1 MSTEKY
7 DVIVIGAGL
16 GGLSA
21 AGYLAKAGKKVLVLE
36 HHTVPGGYAHEFR
49 RGKYRFEVALHAL
62 DGAQPGGWAYPALSE
77 LEALDQ
83 VTFHRMDPFYT
94 VRFPGREITAHADV
108 TQYEGELIRHFP
120 QEAAGIRQLVD
131 AMLTVFFEVRR
142 FMVDGEL
149 GIRPSMA
156 QMPTRYPHMLAA
168 MSQNWAEFMGQYIHD
183 PELQGVF
190 TTLWAYY
197 GLPPEQ
203 LNAATFIFPWVSYHL
218 FGAYYP
224 EGGSMAMSRA
234 IEATIKKYGGEVRY
248 KQTVTKIEIEDGRAT
263 AVLTDK
269 GLRAEADLIISN
281 ANPPDT
287 MLKFVGRE
295 HLPER
300 YAAKVEDA
308 LQKPALSNLV
318 VYLGLERDL
327 LAEGW
332 PYHELFLAET
342 YDPAEDYDNMVN
354 GRFHKAGLVI
364 SHYDQADP
372 GCAPEGGSV
381 VTITAL
387 ADWDYADQW
396 GTGGDPAAL
405 DPKSETYYRKNPQYQ
420 ELKQAAGDAL
430 IDRVETVIPGL
441 REAIKYVEI
450 ATPLTNYRYSL
461 NPGGSIYGSEQTVD
475 NMYLNRLSEKTPIPN
490 LFLAGAW
497 VTGGGMSAALLSGR
511 SVARRVLAR
520 MDGKP
525 AAPLMGVEGAGE
537 QGSGGA
543 GERGDGGGKTSLQ
556 SLTLTAVHTNRE
568 INLKAPGQTAV
579 LVFHTQ
585 DTSDAAKA
593 VNLAVRDQ
601 YPLAAEVMIASV
613 IDLSGVPRMFRKI
626 AESAMGKVYQKMA
639 ESLPAGFDPAEYL
652 LMLPDWDGAATQAF
666 GLSGVDKQAAV
677 VVLDANGNIA
687 GVSQEKDLGETAVK
701 ILSLIA

>member
-7 DVIVIGAGL
+7 DAIVIGAGL

-21 AGYLAKAGKKVLVLE
+21 AGYLAKAGKKVLALE

-62 DGAQPGGWAYPALSE
+62 DGAGPGGWAYPALSE
-77 LEALDQ
+77 LEVLDQ

-94 VRFPGREITAHADV
+94 VRFPGREITAHADMV
-108 TQYEGELIRHFP
+108 QYEGELIRQFP
-120 QEAAGIRQLVD
+120 EEAAGIRQLVD

-149 GIRPSMA
+149 GVRPSMA
-156 QMPTRYPHMLAA
+156 QMPARYPNMLAA

-203 LNAATFIFPWVSYHL
+203 LSAATFIFPWVSYHL

-234 IEATIKKYGGEVRY
+234 LEATINKYGGEVRY
-248 KQTVTKIEIEDGRAT
+248 KQTVTKIEIEDGKAT

-300 YAAKVEDA
+300 YVAKVEDA

-354 GRFHKAGLVI
+354 GRFSQAGLVI

-381 VTITAL
+381 ITITAL
-387 ADWDYADQW
+387 AAWDYADQW

-405 DPKSETYYRKNPQYQ
+405 HPQSKTYYRKNPQYQ

-430 IDRVETVIPGL
+430 IDQVEKVIPGL
-441 REAIKYVEI
+441 RQSIKYVEV

-497 VTGGGMSAALLSGR
+497 VTGGGMSAAMLSGR
-511 SVARRVLAR
+511 SAARRALAR
-520 MDGKP
+520 LDGVTV
-525 AAPLMGVEGAGE
+525 APQMTVDVPETTE
-537 QGSGGA
+537 EEPPIS
-543 GERGDGGGKTSLQ
+543 Q
-556 SLTLTAVHTNRE
+556 SPISIPEAPDVTLTAVQSNRE
-568 INLKAPGQTAV
+568 INLKSLGQTAV

-585 DTSDAAKA
+585 DTRDAAKA
-593 VNLAVRDQ
+593 VNLAVRSQ
-601 YPLAAEVMIASV
+601 YPLAADVLIASV
-613 IDLSGVPRMFRKI
+613 LDLSGVPRMFRKI
-626 AESAMGKVYQKMA
+626 AESAMNKAYQKMA
-639 ESLPAGFDPAEYL
+639 DSLPAGFEPAEYL
-652 LMLPDWDGAATQAF
+652 LMLPDWDGAATRAF

-677 VVLDANGNIA
+677 VVLAANGDIA
-687 GVSQEKDLGETAVK
+687 GVSQESDLGGAVV
-701 ILSLIA
+701 

>member
-1 MSTEKY
+1 MSAEKY
-7 DVIVIGAGL
+7 DAIVIGAGL

-21 AGYLAKAGKKVLVLE
+21 AGYLAQAGKKVLVLE

-62 DGAQPGGWAYPALSE
+62 DGAGPGGWAYPALSE
-77 LEALDQ
+77 LEVLDQ
-83 VTFHRMDPFYT
+83 VTFQRMDPFYT

-108 TQYEGELIRHFP
+108 TQYEGELLRHFP

-156 QMPTRYPHMLAA
+156 QMPARYPHMLTA
-168 MSQNWAEFMGQYIHD
+168 MSQTWAEFMGQYIHD

-197 GLPPEQ
+197 GLPPER
-203 LNAATFIFPWVSYHL
+203 LSAATFIFPWVSYHL

-224 EGGSMAMSRA
+224 EGGSMALSRA
-234 IEATIKKYGGEVRY
+234 LETTIQKYGGEVRY
-248 KQTVTKIEIEDGRAT
+248 KQTVTKIEIEDGQAT

-269 GLRAEADLIISN
+269 GLRAEADLVISN

-300 YAAKVEDA
+300 YVAKVEDA

-342 YDPAEDYDNMVN
+342 YEAAEDYENMVN

-372 GCAPEGGSV
+372 GCAPAGGSV
-381 VTITAL
+381 ITLTAL

-405 DPKSETYYRKNPQYQ
+405 DPNSPTYYRKNPQYQ

-430 IDRVETVIPGL
+430 IDRAETALPGL
-441 REAIKYVEI
+441 REAIKYVEV

-475 NMYLNRLSEKTPIPN
+475 NMYLNRLSEKTPISN

-511 SVARRVLAR
+511 SAARRALAH
-520 MDGKP
+520 MDGAP
-525 AAPLMGVEGAGE
+525 DAPLMGVDGAVEQRGE
-537 QGSGGA
+537 SPIPH
-543 GERGDGGGKTSLQ
+543 LQ
-556 SLTLTAVHTNRE
+556 SLTLTAVQSNRE

-579 LVFHTQ
+579 LICHTQ
-585 DTSDAAKA
+585 DTREAAKT
-593 VNLAVRDQ
+593 VNLAVRRQ
-601 YPLAAEVMIASV
+601 YPLATDVMIASV
-613 IDLSGVPRMFRKI
+613 IDLSGIPRMFRKI
-626 AESAMGKVYQKMA
+626 AESAMEKAYQKMA
-639 ESLPAGFDPAEYL
+639 ASLPAGFDPADYL
-652 LMLPDWDGAATQAF
+652 LMLPDWDGAVTQAF
-666 GLSGVDKQAAV
+666 GLSGVAKQAAV
-677 VVLDANGNIA
+677 VVLDANGDIV
-687 GVSQEKDLGETAVK
+687 GVSQEGDLGETAVK
-701 ILSLIA
+701 ILSLIE

>member
-1 MSTEKY
+1 MSSQKY
-7 DVIVIGAGL
+7 DAVVIGAGL

-62 DGAQPGGWAYPALSE
+62 DGAGPGGWAYPALTE
-77 LEALDQ
+77 LEVLDQ
-83 VTFHRMDPFYT
+83 VTFRRMDPFYT
-94 VRFPGREITAHADV
+94 VRFPGREIIAHADM

-131 AMLTVFFEVRR
+131 AMLTVFWEVRR

-156 QMPTRYPHMLAA
+156 QMPARYPHMLAA
-168 MSQNWAEFMGQYIHD
+168 MSQNWAEFMEQYIHD
-183 PELQGVF
+183 PELQGAF

-287 MLKFVGRE
+287 MLKFVGRK

-318 VYLGLERDL
+318 VYLGLDRDL

-332 PYHELFLAET
+332 PYHELFLIET
-342 YDPAEDYDNMVN
+342 YDLAEDYENMVH

-381 VTITAL
+381 ITITAL

-405 DPKSETYYRKNPQYQ
+405 DPKSPTYYRKNPQYQ

-430 IDRVETVIPGL
+430 IERVETVIPGL
-441 REAIKYVEI
+441 RQAIKHVEV

-475 NMYLNRLSEKTPIPN
+475 NMYLNCLSEKTPIPN

-497 VTGGGMSAALLSGR
+497 VTGGGMSAAMLSGR
-511 SVARRVLAR
+511 SVARRALAR

-525 AAPLMGVEGAGE
+525 SAPLTSVDVPETIVEK
-537 QGSGGA
+537 SPI
-543 GERGDGGGKTSLQ
+543 SQ
-556 SLTLTAVHTNRE
+556 SPISVSEVPDVTLTAVQSNRE

-579 LVFHTQ
+579 LIFHTQ
-585 DTSDAAKA
+585 DTGDAAKA

-613 IDLSGVPRMFRKI
+613 IDLSGVPRMFRKV
-626 AESAMGKVYQKMA
+626 ASAAMEKVYQKMA
-639 ESLPAGFDPAEYL
+639 ESLPTGFEPAEYL
-652 LMLPDWDGAATQAF
+652 LMLPDWDGAVTRAF
-666 GLSGVDKQAAV
+666 GLTGVDKQAAV
-677 VVLDANGNIA
+677 VVLDAKGGMAGIAQEADLSGAALKIMNG
-687 GVSQEKDLGETAVK
+687 
-701 ILSLIA
+701 

>member
-1 MSTEKY
+1 MSAEKY

-62 DGAQPGGWAYPALSE
+62 DGAGPGGWAYPALSE
-77 LEALDQ
+77 LEVLDQ
-83 VTFHRMDPFYT
+83 VTFQRMDPFYT

-156 QMPTRYPHMLAA
+156 QMPARYPNMLAA
-168 MSQNWAEFMGQYIHD
+168 MSQTWAEFMGQYIHD

-234 IEATIKKYGGEVRY
+234 LEATIKKYGGEVRY

-295 HLPER
+295 HLPKR

-381 VTITAL
+381 ITITAL
-387 ADWDYADQW
+387 AAWDYADQW

-405 DPKSETYYRKNPQYQ
+405 DPKSKTYYRKNPQYQ

-430 IDRVETVIPGL
+430 IAQAETVIPGL
-441 REAIKYVEI
+441 RQAIKHVEV

-497 VTGGGMSAALLSGR
+497 VTGGGMSAAMLSGR
-511 SVARRVLAR
+511 SAARRALAR
-520 MDGKP
+520 LDGVT
-525 AAPLMGVEGAGE
+525 AAPQMTVDVAETVEE
-537 QGSGGA
+537 ESPI
-543 GERGDGGGKTSLQ
+543 SQ
-556 SLTLTAVHTNRE
+556 SPISIPEVPDVTLTTVQSNRE
-568 INLKAPGQTAV
+568 IALKSLGQTAV

-585 DTSDAAKA
+585 DTSEAAKA
-593 VNLAVRDQ
+593 VNRAVRDQ
-601 YPLAAEVMIASV
+601 YPLAADVLIASV

-626 AESAMGKVYQKMA
+626 ASAAMGQVYQKMA
-639 ESLPAGFDPAEYL
+639 DSLPAGFEPAEYL
-652 LMLPDWDGAATQAF
+652 LMLPDWDGAATRAF

-677 VVLDANGNIA
+677 VVLAANGDIA
-687 GVSQEKDLGETAVK
+687 GVSQEEDLGETAVK
-701 ILSLIA
+701 ILSLIE